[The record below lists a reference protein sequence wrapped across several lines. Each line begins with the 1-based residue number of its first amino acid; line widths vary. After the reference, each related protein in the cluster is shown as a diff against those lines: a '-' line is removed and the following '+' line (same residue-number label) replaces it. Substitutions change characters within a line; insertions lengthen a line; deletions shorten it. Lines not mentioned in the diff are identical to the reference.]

1 MLNVGQN
8 NPKTKI
14 RRKSRTTLSE
24 NNDSTYNKSRR
35 QSQVSDEVTEPDRT
49 PVTFDNFSHIIYEKA
64 AVIFAYLKGEPDSF
78 LPTFGDERVKRR
90 SYSLAF
96 GAKKC
101 KQSFY
106 TLAWQHTIV
115 VMEFDEFILNTLLQK
130 IIPDNSNLIEC
141 DNTRL
146 PVCWPGNWHSF
157 IKLSILLQLTCHQE
171 ILIFLSWHF
180 IQIILNHK
188 PYPS

>member
-8 NPKTKI
+8 NPRTKI

-35 QSQVSDEVTEPDRT
+35 QSAQASEEVTEPART

-64 AVIFAYLKGEPDSF
+64 AIIFAYLKGEPDSF

-106 TLAWQHTIV
+106 TIYKLIYIYIAWQHTIV
-115 VMEFDEFILNTLLQK
+115 VM
-130 IIPDNSNLIEC
+130 
-141 DNTRL
+141 
-146 PVCWPGNWHSF
+146 
-157 IKLSILLQLTCHQE
+157 
-171 ILIFLSWHF
+171 
-180 IQIILNHK
+180 
-188 PYPS
+188 